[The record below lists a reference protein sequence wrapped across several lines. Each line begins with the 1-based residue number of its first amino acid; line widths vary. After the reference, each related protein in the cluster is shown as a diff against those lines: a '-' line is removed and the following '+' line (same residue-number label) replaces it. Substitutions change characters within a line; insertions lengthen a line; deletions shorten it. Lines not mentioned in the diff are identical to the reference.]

1 MPSEKEL
8 LSKLA
13 EAEKELTNT
22 KNLLAE
28 AKRKWTAAET
38 NVISAKIHLDRV
50 KEEIRIHRNTTPRN
64 DPTPQDLDL
73 QRFRDDHPELME
85 WIRERDKKKDETDD

>member
-1 MPSEKEL
+1 MSSEQEL

-13 EAEKELTNT
+13 EAEKELNDAR
-22 KNLLAE
+22 NSLAD

-38 NVISAKIHLDRV
+38 NVISAKIHRDRV
-50 KEEIRIHRNTTPRN
+50 KEELRVHRNTTPRF

-73 QRFRDDHPELME
+73 ERFRSSHPELME
-85 WIRERDKKKDETDD
+85 WIRERDSKKDEND